1 MRRLFLVVGILA
13 VAGCSN
19 FRDLF
24 SAHADVAAEAAGQ
37 TLTTDRLAEM
47 LGRAKGAQISRETA
61 EFMTSVWTDYTL
73 FAQAVA
79 ADRIEMDS
87 AALSEVLWP
96 EIAEAKG
103 AHWYDTLVARR
114 TQLRP
119 DVADSVYRA
128 DSVRVLQHILFT
140 AQPTATADER
150 ATARRSAE
158 RTLAQVRGGA
168 NFGILASQL
177 SGDPGSRRDEG
188 YLPPSARGAFVTAFD
203 SAGWRLAP
211 GQVSGVV
218 ETPFGYHIIRRPTVD
233 EVRQRIIAWMGQ
245 DASRRLDSIYMDSLG
260 IANDLEISDQAP
272 TLMRAALEDREGKKS
287 SKKALVTF
295 RSGAPLTVA
304 DFLKWLG
311 ALPPQFASQVREAPD
326 DQLKQFARALATN
339 QLLLR
344 QADSAGIGL
353 SPVEWQA
360 LEQGYRFQV
369 DSLKMSIGL
378 GADVTDST
386 ISAAERSKVA
396 ALRVETFFNELL
408 EGRARLR
415 PLPSTLAQVLRNRDE
430 NRTYPAGLQ
439 RAVELA
445 EAAKAAEGASPAG
458 GPQPTA
464 PGATIQ
470 PAPGGAPVGG
480 QQGGAPAPSQP

>member
-1 MRRLFLVVGILA
+1 MRRLFLVAGILA
-13 VAGCSN
+13 VSGCSN

-24 SAHADVAAEAAGQ
+24 SAHADVAADAAGQ

-47 LGRAKGAQISRETA
+47 LGRAKGAQMTRETA
-61 EFMTSVWTDYTL
+61 DFMASVWTDYTL

-87 AALSEVLWP
+87 AGLAQVLWP
-96 EIAEAKG
+96 EIAEARG
-103 AHWYDTLVARR
+103 AHWYDTLVTRR
-114 TQLRP
+114 TQVAP
-119 DVADSVYRA
+119 TVADSVYRA
-128 DSVRVLQHILFT
+128 DSVRVFQHILIT
-140 AQPTATADER
+140 AQPTATAEER

-168 NFGILASQL
+168 NFGLLASQL

-188 YLPPSARGAFVTAFD
+188 YMPPAPRGAYVTAFD

-211 GQVSGVV
+211 GQISGVV
-218 ETPFGYHIIRRPTVD
+218 ETPFGYHIIRRPAVD
-233 EVRQRIIAWMGQ
+233 EVRQRIIAWLGQ

-260 IANDLEISDQAP
+260 ISNELEISDQAP
-272 TLMRAALEDREGKKS
+272 ALMRAALEDREGKRS

-295 RSGAPLTVA
+295 KNGSPLTVA

-353 SPVEWQA
+353 SQAEWQA

-386 ISAAERSKVA
+386 VPLAERRKLA
-396 ALRVETFFNELL
+396 ALRVEAFFNELL

-415 PLPSTLAQVLRNRDE
+415 PLPSTLAAVLRERDE
-430 NRTYPAGLQ
+430 NRTSPAGLQ

-445 EAAKAAEGASPAG
+445 EAAKAAEGAAPAG

-464 PGATIQ
+464 PGTTLQ
-470 PAPGGAPVGG
+470 PAPGGAPIGG
-480 QQGGAPAPSQP
+480 QQGGAPAPTKP

>member
-1 MRRLFLVVGILA
+1 MRRLFLVAGLLA
-13 VAGCSN
+13 AAGCSN

-47 LGRAKGAQISRETA
+47 LGRAKGAQLTRETA
-61 EFMTSVWTDYTL
+61 DFMASVWTDYTL

-79 ADRIEMDS
+79 ADKIEMDS
-87 AALSEVLWP
+87 AALAEVLWP

-114 TQLRP
+114 THLAP
-119 DVADSVYRA
+119 AVADSVYRA
-128 DSVRVLQHILFT
+128 DSVRVFQHILFT
-140 AQPTATADER
+140 AQPTATAEER

-158 RTLAQVRGGA
+158 RTLTQVRGGA
-168 NFGILASQL
+168 NFGLLASQL

-188 YLPPSARGAFVTAFD
+188 YMPPAPRGAYVTAFD
-203 SAGWRLAP
+203 SAGWRLAS
-211 GQVSGVV
+211 GQVTGVV
-218 ETPFGYHIIRRPTVD
+218 ETPFGYHIIRRPAVD
-233 EVRQRIIAWMGQ
+233 EVRQRILAWLGQ

-260 IANDLEISDQAP
+260 ITNGLEISDQAP
-272 TLMRAALEDREGKKS
+272 ALMRAALEDREGKKH

-295 RSGAPLTVA
+295 KSGDPLTVA
-304 DFLKWLG
+304 DFLRWLG
-311 ALPPQFASQVREAPD
+311 ALPPQFATQVREAPD

-344 QADSAGIGL
+344 QADSAGIAL

-360 LEQGYRFQV
+360 LEQGYGFQV
-369 DSLKMSIGL
+369 DSLRMSIGL

-386 ISAAERSKVA
+386 IPPAERSKLA

-415 PLPSTLAQVLRNRDE
+415 PLPSTLAQVLRDRE
-430 NRTYPAGLQ
+430 GNRTYPAGLQ

-445 EAAKAAEGASPAG
+445 EAAKAAEGAPAAG

>member
-1 MRRLFLVVGILA
+1 MRRLFLVAGILA
-13 VAGCSN
+13 VSGCSN
-19 FRDLF
+19 FRDLL

-47 LGRAKGAQISRETA
+47 MGRAKGAQMTRETA
-61 EFMTSVWTDYTL
+61 DFMTSVWTDYTL

-79 ADRIEMDS
+79 AGKIEMDS

-103 AHWYDTLVARR
+103 AHWYDTLVTRR
-114 TQLRP
+114 TKLAP
-119 DVADSVYRA
+119 TVADSVYRA

-140 AQPTATADER
+140 AQPTATAEER
-150 ATARRSAE
+150 TTARRSAE

-168 NFGILASQL
+168 NFGLLASQL
-177 SGDPGSRRDEG
+177 SGDPGSRRDAG
-188 YLPPSARGAFVTAFD
+188 FLPPSARGAFVTAFD

-218 ETPFGYHIIRRPTVD
+218 ETPFGYHIIRRPAME
-233 EVRQRIIAWMGQ
+233 EVRQRIITWLGQ

-260 IANDLEISDQAP
+260 VANDLKISDQAP
-272 TLMRAALEDREGKKS
+272 TLMRAALEDREGKRG

-295 RSGAPLTVA
+295 KSGSPLTVG
-304 DFLKWLG
+304 DFLRWLG
-311 ALPPQFASQVREAPD
+311 ALPPQFAGQVREAPD
-326 DQLKQFARALATN
+326 EQLKQFARALATN

-344 QADSAGIGL
+344 QADSAGISL

-386 ISAAERSKVA
+386 VSLADRRKVA
-396 ALRVETFFNELL
+396 ALRVETFFNDLL
-408 EGRARLR
+408 DGRARLR
-415 PLPSTLAQVLRNRDE
+415 PLPSTLAQVLRDRDE
-430 NRTYPAGLQ
+430 NRTYSAGLQ

-445 EAAKAAEGASPAG
+445 EAAKAAEGAPAG
-458 GPQPTA
+458 APQPTA
-464 PGATIQ
+464 PGTTLQ

-480 QQGGAPAPSQP
+480 QPGNAPAPAKP

>member
-1 MRRLFLVVGILA
+1 MRRLLLVVGILA

-24 SAHADVAAEAAGQ
+24 TAHADVAAEAAGE
-37 TLTTDRLAEM
+37 TLTAERLADM
-47 LGRAKGAQISRETA
+47 MGRAKGAQMTRETA
-61 EFMTSVWTDYTL
+61 DFMATVWTDYTL

-79 ADRIEMDS
+79 AGKVDMDS
-87 AALSEVLWP
+87 AALAEVLWP
-96 EIAEAKG
+96 EIAEARG
-103 AHWYDTLVARR
+103 AHWYDTLVTRR
-114 TQLRP
+114 NQISPT
-119 DVADSVYRA
+119 VADSIYRA

-140 AQPTATADER
+140 AQPTATAEER

-158 RTLAQVRGGA
+158 RALTQVRGGA
-168 NFGILASQL
+168 NFSLLASQL
-177 SGDPGSRRDEG
+177 SGDPGSRRDNG
-188 YLPPSARGAFVTAFD
+188 FLPPSARGAFVTAFD

-218 ETPFGYHIIRRPTVD
+218 ETPFGYHIIRRPAVE
-233 EVRQRIIAWMGQ
+233 EVRQRIIAWLGQ

-260 IANDLEISDQAP
+260 VQNELKISDQAP
-272 TLMRAALEDREGKKS
+272 ALMRAALEDREGKRG

-295 RSGAPLTVA
+295 KSGAPLTVA

-311 ALPPQFASQVREAPD
+311 ALPPQFAGQVREAPD

-344 QADSAGIGL
+344 QADSAGIAL

-378 GADVTDST
+378 GGDVTDST
-386 ISAAERSKVA
+386 VSVAERRKVA
-396 ALRVETFFNELL
+396 ALQVETFFNDLL
-408 EGRARLR
+408 DGKARLR
-415 PLPSTLAQVLRNRDE
+415 PLPSTLAQVLRSRDE

-445 EAAKAAEGASPAG
+445 EAAKAAAGGAPAG
-458 GPQPTA
+458 APQPTS
-464 PGATIQ
+464 PGATLQ

-480 QQGGAPAPSQP
+480 QQRGAPAPSQP